1 MDPTGPET
9 TTMYYD
15 ALSLPDPDTQPEFYA
30 GVPVKRFLAWVV
42 DALLILLLCLLILP
56 FTAFTGLFFFP
67 LLMLVT
73 GFLYRW
79 ATLAGGSSTWGMR
92 LMSIELRRLDGD
104 RLDGGTAFMHTLGY
118 SLSMA
123 FFLVQCVSMVLMA
136 TSYRGQGVSDY
147 LLGTTAVNRAG

>member
-1 MDPTGPET
+1 M
-9 TTMYYD
+9 TMYYD
-15 ALSLPDPDTQPEFYA
+15 ALALPDPDTQPEFYS
-30 GVPVKRFLAWVV
+30 GVPMKRLLAWIV
-42 DALLILLLCLLILP
+42 DTALVLALCLLILP

-79 ATLAGGSSTWGMR
+79 ATLSGGSSTWGMR
-92 LMSIELRRLDGD
+92 LMSIEIRKLDGD
-104 RLDGGTAFMHTLGY
+104 RLDGGTAFLHTMGY

-123 FFLVQCVSMVLMA
+123 FFLVQLVSMVLMA
-136 TSYRGQGVSDY
+136 TSFRGQGVSDY